1 MARRVR
7 EQTKEYSLPD
17 QVKVDTDE
25 KEKKYKRKKY
35 REEVQEMGGNVI
47 FADEWDKID
56 PGLKRGIGLK
66 GGGRAKFKVGGA
78 AKRGVSKILRKK

>member
-7 EQTKEYSLPD
+7 EQTKKYSLPD

-25 KEKKYKRKKY
+25 KEQKYKRKKY

-47 FADEWDKID
+47 FADEFDKID
-56 PGLKRGIGLK
+56 PGLKKGIGLK
-66 GGGRAKFKVGGA
+66 DGGSVKLAKKGRGRAYGKN
-78 AKRGVSKILRKK
+78 S